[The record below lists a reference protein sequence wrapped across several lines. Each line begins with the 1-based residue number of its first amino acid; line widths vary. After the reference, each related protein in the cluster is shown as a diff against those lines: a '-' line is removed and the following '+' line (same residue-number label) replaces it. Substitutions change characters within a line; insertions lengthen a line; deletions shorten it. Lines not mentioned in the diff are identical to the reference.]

1 MTNPQVPTFDFR
13 QVVARQ
19 FGDRPTLRQV
29 ASKQLLR
36 LLLSELPWLANVT
49 PDLATADPLMLDSP
63 DPSSPYWTTGSLVDR
78 VLAALLDSKPLSLEP
93 FDDGR
98 HYNLGLT
105 KDYRFP
111 GSDSEFDTRQLSG
124 LSPALNKLV
133 QQLPEHFCEAQ
144 LEYWRA
150 DDKGGVRR
158 DSWLQLLLRI
168 ALLRG
173 LPLQGLDA
181 QEQACIRGVLYGGD
195 DQPAVYF
202 VQTQLI
208 SASLQH
214 DQLQCLML
222 VCGEWDEREVVL
234 WCAPSGAVRSFDSMS
249 AFGLALRDE
258 LAQDYAFEQ
267 MRWQR
272 YPAEGNVFAQQVS
285 LLLDALLCRVDRAR
299 CLAIEDVPALERRF
313 AQLSDPSSWFEVYQ
327 DDTPAVVPPPGLR
340 ASAPQD
346 SFACSAALLQIA
358 LHQLGSGGVGAL
370 EGIQSLTDYARQEL
384 EKQIWD
390 DYKVHSS
397 PDDLMFDLYRAR
409 GVPGGSATGTGGGEP
424 LEPAGSMSL
433 TQFAIGNLAS
443 LKGASIGRI
452 YQRAE
457 GDEPK
462 WVDAPKWLNADVAM
476 GLVTKVDIGRHYPA
490 YVAAQLDDPAM
501 RAERVRR
508 LGGEWRAALLASAIS
523 AKLGGKIR
531 EVGLQCVVD
540 FCAGRIDP
548 VTPRM
553 VLIPLAFKRS
563 AKSANMDKV
572 LGMYLLYCAEPSL
585 VLLYRP
591 LFATDTLRQYTHLAD
606 LLGHVRESKLLQ
618 DSILDWMAPNVRPI
632 YEHGGF
638 SEPHTTSIG
647 IDPYIIPERPAPAQ
661 LAVTYWTGDIDE
673 QLYNANR
680 DLLLR
685 LADEQTVS
693 NAENRWQTLCE
704 GAWLL
709 FNVVTLAIR
718 GPVASVAWLVQ
729 LLASLQHDLDA
740 LERGNEFD
748 RTSAVADLVLNL
760 GMALLHGRQ
769 PPREIPI
776 HELPGAAAVEGP
788 EPQRGAYAE
797 LTIVPVEEA
806 AASEGLRGGWIDF
819 SWRGQSGFNWLP
831 PAQRQALR
839 AMRSGV
845 SLDGRVPL
853 SSPGTAGLYRIDDAL
868 YVSLAGDTYRVQQ
881 LPGGVRVIDGHGAV
895 GPWLSSADGD
905 WRLDSSLRL
914 DGGMPRNSAQA
925 RLAKRFE
932 ELHQKVNQLDQEVE
946 RARQQ
951 FGLMAKQ
958 SLESKKPLQN
968 LKDLRS
974 RAAAKLA
981 DLPEGDE
988 SEQLGKL
995 VQRYDERITELE
1007 QEASQHRD
1015 QSIKQL
1021 EAAVSADTALLP
1033 ILASMNEP
1041 KYASERQKGGWDDTL
1056 RQHETTVRAEI
1067 IRNSDFIVYE
1077 LWDLVDLPR
1086 LAEMQQA
1093 LDGRPIGQVSDLYQA
1108 FRLKLQAAV
1117 DLQDRLLAGYES
1129 LDQILADTP
1138 DAFEITGAP
1147 DEPARTVA
1155 QLIAKRTINT
1165 VQLRFHQVLNLAD
1178 LALHLDNEAG
1188 RSILAG
1194 YRDDLAGLSLRNAAE
1209 AHGALD
1215 FANLSAQDRIVIL
1228 QEAWDE
1234 YSAAMLNSD
1243 RIRKEGGRLI
1253 EPAMLDRYRE
1263 HVGKLKLDAGRRLV
1277 EAAREQ
1283 DESRAPTSR
1292 LPYPVSSMP
1301 QRLVRNAQ
1309 GQLQIGTEVQVQG
1322 QRLLEVREG
1331 ISEAVLATF
1340 EHVEGEWRQRDVKRP
1355 SLTDEAPPG
1364 DLAMWVQ
1371 SLLDETSKVRMK
1383 AKSYVEHD
1391 IKGTLL
1397 AQLFDLHLAKLEQAV
1412 STVREAGGS
1421 DSLLRALERDAD
1433 ALRGEKKLQLITL
1446 YTDTSYPSAEAL
1458 RYLHAEGLI
1467 TVEYG
1472 ERRLMQDGG
1481 AFDEY
1486 RVLRLPSRRNLWAAH
1501 FHFQSQSDHG
1511 ENFVAGHLKT
1521 WSQRR
1526 MSSRL
1531 AAMAG
1536 QRIHRGKLTLEQA
1549 RGIIPFS

>member
-1 MTNPQVPTFDFR
+1 MTSPQVPIFDFR
-13 QVVARQ
+13 QAVARQ
-19 FGDRPTLRQV
+19 FDDRPTLRKV
-29 ASKQLLR
+29 ASEQLLR
-36 LLLSELPWLANVT
+36 VLLSELPWLADVSPVLT
-49 PDLATADPLMLDSP
+49 TADPLMLDSP
-63 DPSSPYWTTGSLVDR
+63 APSNPYWTNGPLVDR
-78 VLAALLDSKPLSLEP
+78 VLAALLDSQPLSLEP
-93 FDDGR
+93 LDDGR

-105 KDYRFP
+105 EAYRFP
-111 GSDSEFDTRQLSG
+111 GSISEFDTRQLSG

-133 QQLPEHFCEAQ
+133 QQLPQHFCEAQ

-150 DDKGGVRR
+150 NDKGGVRR

-181 QEQACIRGVLYGGD
+181 QEQACIRGVLHGGD

-234 WCAPSGAVRSFDSMS
+234 WCAPSGTVRSFDSLT

-285 LLLDALLCRVDRAR
+285 LLLDALLDRVERAR
-299 CLAIEDVPALERRF
+299 YLAIKDVPALERRF

-327 DDTPAVVPPPGLR
+327 NDTPAVVPPPGLR
-340 ASAPQD
+340 ASAAQD

-358 LHQLGSGGVGAL
+358 LHQLDSGGVAAL
-370 EGIQSLTDYARQEL
+370 EGIQSLTDYARQRL
-384 EKQIWD
+384 EEQIHD
-390 DYKVHSS
+390 DHGVDVS
-397 PDDLMFDLYRAR
+397 PDDLMFDLYLAR
-409 GVPGGSATGTGGGEP
+409 GLPGGSATGTGGGEP
-424 LEPAGSMSL
+424 LEYAGSKTL
-433 TQFAIGNLAS
+433 TEFAIGNLAS
-443 LKGASIGRI
+443 LKGASIERI
-452 YQRAE
+452 YLR
-457 GDEPK
+457 GGG
-462 WVDAPKWLNADVAM
+462 DAPQWLDADVARA
-476 GLVTKVDIGRHYPA
+476 LINKVDIGSHYPA
-490 YVAAQLDDPAM
+490 YVATQLDDPAM

-508 LGGEWRAALLASAIS
+508 LGGEWRAALLASAIT

-531 EVGLQCVVD
+531 EAGLQCVVD
-540 FCAGRIDP
+540 FCAGHVDP

-563 AKSANMDKV
+563 ATSANTDKV
-572 LGMYLLYCAEPSL
+572 QGMYLLYCAEPSL

-591 LFATDTLRQYTHLAD
+591 LFARDTLREYPNLPA
-606 LLGHVRESKLLQ
+606 LLGHVRESKILQ
-618 DSILDWMAPNVRPI
+618 DSILDWMEPNVRPI
-632 YEHGGF
+632 YDHGGF
-638 SEPHTTSIG
+638 SEPHITSIG
-647 IDPYIIPERPAPAQ
+647 IDPYINPERPKPAQ
-661 LAVTYWTGDIDE
+661 LAITYWPSDIDE
-673 QLYNANR
+673 QLYRANR

-685 LADEQTVS
+685 LADEQSVS

-740 LERGNEFD
+740 LERGDEFD

-769 PPREIPI
+769 PLREVPN
-776 HELPGAAAVEGP
+776 HELPGAVAVEGP

-797 LTIVPVEEA
+797 LTLAPAEEA
-806 AASEGLRGGWIDF
+806 LANEGLPGRWLDF
-819 SWRGQSGFNWLP
+819 SWRGQNGFNWLP
-831 PAQRQALR
+831 PAQRQALQ

-845 SLDGRVPL
+845 SLNGRVPL
-853 SSPGTAGLYRIDDAL
+853 SSGDTAGLYRIDDAL
-868 YVSLAGDTYRVQQ
+868 YVVLAGDAYRVQQ
-881 LPGGVRVIDGHGAV
+881 LPEGVRVVDAQGAG
-895 GPWLSSADGD
+895 GPWLSFADGV
-905 WRLDSSLRL
+905 WRLDASLRL
-914 DGGMPRNSAQA
+914 EGGMPRDTTRA
-925 RLAKRFE
+925 RLAKRFQ
-932 ELHQKVNQLDQEVE
+932 ELHESVNQLDQQIE
-946 RARQQ
+946 RAREQ
-951 FGLMAKQ
+951 FGQMAKD
-958 SLESKKPLQN
+958 SLASKKTLQN

-974 RAAAKLA
+974 RTAASLA
-981 DLPEGDE
+981 GLPEG
-988 SEQLGKL
+988 SEDAQLRAL
-995 VQRYDERITELE
+995 LQQCDERITKLE
-1007 QEASQHRD
+1007 REASQHRD

-1021 EAAVSADTALLP
+1021 EAAVSAEKALLP
-1033 ILASMNEP
+1033 ILASMKEP
-1041 KYASERQKGGWDDTL
+1041 KYASERQKGGWDEAL
-1056 RQHETTVRAEI
+1056 LGHETTVREGL
-1067 IRNSDFIVYE
+1067 IRNSDFIVNE
-1077 LWDLVDLPR
+1077 LWNLVDVPG

-1093 LDGRPIGQVSDLYQA
+1093 LEGKPIAQVSDLYQA
-1108 FRLKLQAAV
+1108 FRLKLQTAV
-1117 DLQDRLLAGYES
+1117 DLQDRILTGYEN
-1129 LDQILADTP
+1129 LDQFLTDTP
-1138 DAFEITGAP
+1138 DDFTIPGAAG
-1147 DEPARTVA
+1147 EPARTVA
-1155 QLIAKRTINT
+1155 QLIALRTFNT
-1165 VQLRFHQVLNLAD
+1165 VQLRFHQVLNLTD

-1188 RSILAG
+1188 RYILVG
-1194 YRDDLAGLSLRNAAE
+1194 YRDELAGLSLRNAAE
-1209 AHGALD
+1209 AHGELD

-1243 RIRKEGGRLI
+1243 RIRKEEGSLI
-1253 EPAMLDRYRE
+1253 EPAMLERYRE

-1277 EAAREQ
+1277 EAVREQ
-1283 DESRAPTSR
+1283 DDASVPTR
-1292 LPYPVSSMP
+1292 RTPYPVSSVP
-1301 QRLVRNAQ
+1301 QRLVRNAH

-1331 ISEAVLATF
+1331 ISGAVLATF
-1340 EHVEGEWRQRDVKRP
+1340 EYVEGEWRQREVVRP
-1355 SLTDEAPPG
+1355 SLPDETPPD

-1371 SLLDETSKVRMK
+1371 SLLDETSTVRMK
-1383 AKSYVEHD
+1383 AKSYVEND

-1397 AQLFDLHLAKLEQAV
+1397 AQLFDLHLDKLAQAA
-1412 STVREAGGS
+1412 STVRAAGGN
-1421 DSLLRALERDAD
+1421 DSLIRALERDAD

-1458 RYLHAEGLI
+1458 RFLHGEGLI
-1467 TVEYG
+1467 AVEYS
-1472 ERRLMQDGG
+1472 ERRIMQDGG

-1486 RVLRLPSRRNLWAAH
+1486 RVLRLPTRRNLWAVH

-1511 ENFVAGHLKT
+1511 ENFVVGHLKT

-1526 MSSRL
+1526 LSSRL
-1531 AAMAG
+1531 AAIAG
-1536 QRIHRGKLTLEQA
+1536 QRLHRGKLTLEEA
-1549 RGIIPFS
+1549 RGIIPFH